1 MGRPTGWETPTRGV
15 LPQVAGRTALLILA
29 YLMAPK
35 REVEAWGFEGTGC
48 YGAAPW
54 PGFWPAKAS
63 RS

>member
-1 MGRPTGWETPTRGV
+1 MGRPTVWKHQPQV
-15 LPQVAGRTALLILA
+15 LPQIAGRTALLILA

-35 REVEAWGFEGTGC
+35 RDVEAWGLRGP
-48 YGAAPW
+48 AAMGSPW